1 VILPMNEDADHINEA
16 SKVKN
21 QRRTWRKQEEIL
33 IFGNLTAG
41 VWLDEP
47 DTKLS
52 LMLSSVGNVMSE
64 MKGIWHL
71 KMSKRVKK
79 STLWTTRMVWYR
91 CWRKWHVRYFSYKC
105 GIKKGNDKDNTV
117 RANHAGTRDVN
128 PGSKLPVIVSS
139 YFIG

>member
-1 VILPMNEDADHINEA
+1 MNEDADHINEA

-91 CWRKWHVRYFSYKC
+91 C
-105 GIKKGNDKDNTV
+105 
-117 RANHAGTRDVN
+117 
-128 PGSKLPVIVSS
+128 
-139 YFIG
+139 